1 MSELGSPLRLGPS
14 SSKRSRVCFNFEKCI
29 VCQRSSNESVT
40 SFTVKSKCSFFSSLE
55 RRNDEICQLFVEE
68 YGSFAEIPMDSL
80 NMVYHRSCYKS
91 YTSKHNV
98 SVSVG
103 NKSNE
108 ALDEET
114 KNRVPSARTRSQ
126 SILIDWNACIICNN
140 KSYKK
145 DKKLIKIESDDR
157 VGRILSAAH
166 HYSDFHLISK
176 ISQVDFKENVTLFTA
191 MKKCLDMSNEA
202 GQAHAIQTFDQQL
215 YAIAQQVKWSRPDI
229 FESHILRLGG
239 FHTLSCFITSLGKLW
254 ADGGLRD
261 LLVDSGVYAGS
272 TAEQMLTGK
281 QFNRAVR
288 GFHNSI

>member
-29 VCQRSSNESVT
+29 ICQRSSNESVT

-114 KNRVPSARTRSQ
+114 KNRVPSARTLSQ

-176 ISQVDFKENVTLFTA
+176 ISQVDFKEKAFYHNQCITKYLVGLKEVDEEPCAENIFDYQTA
-191 MKKCLDMSNEA
+191 FSNLISQIRKDLMENKKAFLHLADMCFLGDKA
-202 GQAHAIQTFDQQL
+202 A
-215 YAIAQQVKWSRPDI
+215 
-229 FESHILRLGG
+229 LRV
-239 FHTLSCFITSLGKLW
+239 S
-254 ADGGLRD
+254 
-261 LLVDSGVYAGS
+261 
-272 TAEQMLTGK
+272 
-281 QFNRAVR
+281 
-288 GFHNSI
+288 